1 MSTLFSW
8 KANGQFC
15 LLVSFPRCAWV
26 FGSCVRLRFA
36 RTAPRATLGVFP
48 EGVVP
53 PGAMGS
59 RTGEAAPPFL
69 RKLCVRASRND
80 IHLVV
85 CASRMA
91 RFLSRDGAPETD
103 AHPLS
108 DAGTTWWTTRL
119 ATTSCRG
126 PRGARSSR
134 FTRRTSSPASCCRST
149 SSTETSARSCGNST
163 PTWVHSR
170 FYPRTRVPERP
181 GGRARAS
188 LDAHA
193 PGIDS

>member
-1 MSTLFSW
+1 MESSLATRSRSLRMGFRV
-8 KANGQFC
+8 A
-15 LLVSFPRCAWV
+15 R
-26 FGSCVRLRFA
+26 RLRFA
-36 RTAPRATLGVFP
+36 RTAPRATLGAFP
-48 EGVVP
+48 EGVGSAKDVP

-80 IHLVV
+80 IQLVV

-193 PGIDS
+193 PGLDS